1 MAKKQISTPGAPAA
15 IGPYSQAIQA
25 GEFLY
30 VSGVLPIDPSTGKLV
45 EGSIETL
52 LNRII
57 DNMEAV
63 LKAAGMT
70 LDHVIKTDVFMKD
83 LAEFQAMN
91 KEYAKRFH
99 GLVAPARTTIQV
111 AKLPLDVRLEIAC
124 IAYKH

>member
-1 MAKKQISTPGAPAA
+1 MNKKQISSTGAPAA

-25 GEFLY
+25 GDFLY
-30 VSGVLPIDPSTGKLV
+30 VSGVLPIDPSTGKVV
-45 EGSIETL
+45 EGTIETL

-57 DNMEAV
+57 DNMEAL

-70 LDHVIKTDVFMKD
+70 LDHVVKTDVFMKD
-83 LAEFQAMN
+83 LNDFQAMN

-99 GLVAPARTTIQV
+99 GPVPPARTTVQV